1 MRIIIVNVNSST
13 KSTGKIAYGQYKK
26 LCEDGHDVRLFYGR
40 DDLKEKDEHIVRIT
54 GRTGVMLHG
63 FLARLTGLHGYF
75 STLQTQKLIHEI
87 KEFKPDLAQLYNLH
101 GYYLNINMLLNFLK
115 EENIPTVYSMLDE
128 FPYLGRC
135 CYSFDCQQ
143 FRNGCHHCRIS
154 KKEYPSTWLFRD
166 APKYVRDKQRAY
178 SDFRQI
184 CFVAP
189 KWVLERADTSFL
201 LHGKKMYEVDE
212 YVDTNHMFFPREKY
226 EFLPKELTD
235 TEKIVVVTV
244 APYADQR
251 KGGWYFLDAAR
262 RLQSNKNFLFIYV
275 GMNVEG
281 VDIPDNCKAV
291 GFVSNQNELAEYYSV
306 ADVFVCTS
314 LADTM
319 PNVCLDALSCG
330 TPVIG
335 FDNTGIP
342 YTAEKPLGT
351 FVANENTEELCQA
364 ITRVKKK
371 TTSIRN
377 ECREYALKR
386 YSPEVYYRKML
397 QIYDEM
403 TGKIGQGSKS
413 R

>member
-1 MRIIIVNVNSST
+1 MKIIIVNVNSST

-26 LCEDGHDVRLFYGR
+26 LSEDGHDVRLFYGR
-40 DDLKEKDEHIVRIT
+40 DDLREKDDHIVRIT
-54 GRTGVMLHG
+54 GKNGVMLHG

-75 STLQTQKLIHEI
+75 STLQTQRLIREI
-87 KEFKPDLAQLYNLH
+87 KKFKPDLAQLYNLH

-115 EENIPTVYSMLDE
+115 EEKIPTVYSMLDE

-143 FRNGCHHCRIS
+143 FMNGCNHCKIS
-154 KKEYPSTWLFRD
+154 KKEYPSTWIFRD
-166 APKYVRDKQRAY
+166 ARKYVGDKQKVY
-178 SDFRQI
+178 SDFQKI

-189 KWVLERADTSFL
+189 KWVLERAEASFL

-212 YVDTNHMFFPREKY
+212 YVDTNHMFFPRENY
-226 EFLPKELTD
+226 EFLPTELTK
-235 TEKIVVVTV
+235 TEKTVVLTV
-244 APYADQR
+244 APYSDQR
-251 KGGWYFLDAAR
+251 KGGRYFLDAAR
-262 RLQSNKNFLFIYV
+262 RLQGYKEIQFVYV

-281 VDIPDNCKAV
+281 VEIPDNCKVV
-291 GFVSNQNELAEYYSV
+291 GFVSNQDELAEYYSA

-342 YTAEKPLGT
+342 YTAKGPVGQ
-351 FVANENTEELCQA
+351 FVENENTEELCRA
-364 ITRVKKK
+364 IIGVKKK
-371 TTSIRN
+371 TTVVRKR
-377 ECREYALKR
+377 CREYALNR
-386 YSPEVYYRKML
+386 YSPEVYYLKML
-397 QIYDEM
+397 KIYDEM
-403 TGKIGQGSKS
+403 TGKI
-413 R
+413 